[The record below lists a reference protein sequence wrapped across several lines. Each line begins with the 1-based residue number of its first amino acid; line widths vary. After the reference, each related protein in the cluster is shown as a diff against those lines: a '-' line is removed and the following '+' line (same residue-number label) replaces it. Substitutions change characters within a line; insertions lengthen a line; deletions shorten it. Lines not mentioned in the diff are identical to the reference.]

1 MSRSFSNYI
10 YYVYHLLWDMSYCI
24 LHFMEPIPAGFQ
36 EIGYH
41 SSERISPFTE
51 FTDNL
56 MVLRLLSRGSALI
69 VLCLMVLQSTLF
81 CMVWSS
87 LCIETCVAKCKK
99 NSLLLGSSLSC
110 TLIIDHCCNLPLR
123 S

>member
-87 LCIETCVAKCKK
+87 LCIET
-99 NSLLLGSSLSC
+99 S
-110 TLIIDHCCNLPLR
+110 TTNLR
-123 S
+123 NGAQ